1 MKNYPKTFVSL
12 LLFSLFHLPD
22 LQASVP
28 RDTTTKLVIEER
40 KLGNFNAVIADASVD
55 IVITNESTSLVKVG
69 VPETRIFKFVQTTV
83 KDGILT
89 IRLEENNAY
98 NWGYSGVHTGMQAGE
113 NPNKISIW
121 LSMPQLKNIQLSG
134 SANVVLA
141 GTFKQPELEL
151 NLSGSSGLQ
160 GQVQLHLLKG
170 KIDAS
175 ATLILKGHA
184 DQAKLQVEGS
194 SIFKG
199 AQLKTQDF
207 LISMEGS
214 SIATV
219 QASTAITGKATGNSV
234 LNYMGPLDRK
244 NFPVSTS
251 AAVREVAPDLD
262 K

>member
-12 LLFSLFHLPD
+12 LLFSLFNLPN

-28 RDTTTKLVIEER
+28 RDTTTKLVTEER
-40 KLGNFNAVIADASVD
+40 KLGNFNAVIADASID
-55 IVITNESTSLVKVG
+55 IVITNGSTPLVKVG
-69 VPETRIFKFVQTTV
+69 VPETRILKFVQTTI

-89 IRLEENNAY
+89 IHLEENNSY

-121 LSMPQLKNIQLSG
+121 LSMPQLKKIQLSG

-175 ATLILKGHA
+175 ATLTLKGHA
-184 DQAKLQVEGS
+184 DEAKLQVEGS

-251 AAVREVAPDLD
+251 AAVREAAARP
-262 K
+262 